1 MDNRAIA
8 ERLAAYARALE
19 GDEGNIYRIR
29 AYRRAAE
36 TILRLDQPVADLVAQ
51 CGRKGLQELPGIGSH
66 LACTID
72 RLVRTG
78 QFRTM
83 TPEAVVPGQRLRAL
97 PGIGPA
103 LSELLDE
110 RLGVTTIPELETAA
124 ADGRLD
130 QLGLPPWRVRK
141 LREAL
146 AQRQTAGRP
155 PDSPA
160 EEPPVAELLA
170 IDAEYRQQAE
180 EGRLA
185 TIAPRRF
192 NPEHE
197 AWLPLYHTHRGGLRY
212 RALFSNTALAHR
224 LGQTRDWVVIYFDGE
239 RFSGQRTVVTQ
250 TQGDLHGR
258 RVVRG
263 REAECRAY
271 YHEPKRAG

>member
-8 ERLAAYARALE
+8 ERLTAYARALE
-19 GDEGNIYRIR
+19 GDDGNLYRVK

-51 CGRKGLQELPGIGSH
+51 RGRKGLEALPGIGAH

-83 TPEAVVPGQRLRAL
+83 TPEAVVPEQRLRVL
-97 PGIGPA
+97 PGVGPA

-110 RLGVTTIPELETAA
+110 RLGVTTIPELEAA
-124 ADGRLD
+124 AVDGRLD
-130 QLGLPPWRVRK
+130 QLGLPAWRVRK

-146 AQRQTAGRP
+146 ARRQAASRP
-155 PDSPA
+155 AEPTA

-170 IDAEYRQQAE
+170 IDAEYRRQAD
-180 EGRLA
+180 EGRLPM
-185 TIAPRRF
+185 IAPGRF
-192 NPEHE
+192 NPDNDP
-197 AWLPLYHTHRGGLRY
+197 WLPLFHTRRGDWRY

-224 LGQTRDWVVIYFDGE
+224 QRRTHDWVVIYFADQ
-239 RFSGQRTVVTQ
+239 RFSGQRTVVTE
-250 TQGDLHGR
+250 THGELRDR

-263 REAECRAY
+263 REAECQAHYQRAA
-271 YHEPKRAG
+271 PAG